1 MEYKDGLFCGAAN
14 KFPIA
19 LKDEIYSLYYR
30 NISHNENKNGLLFKD
45 FVDVLNNVKFVNIMM
60 SLVDEVCNPNYVKS
74 SEYSHLMEFLKIA
87 MFKWPKAVHQDSE
100 KRKLKDEQVYAAN
113 KLLGALNKGLYDPSL
128 AELVSMVSTDSDIG
142 KLRISELTQ
151 FRKNQKIMSDKY
163 RLFCEQNNCD
173 VDFYSTLNPKLQP
186 SLSELLKGF
195 IAALSKEYREF
206 GNNSE
211 AKDEDFLIYKPLSR
225 DEQVVKRAKH
235 NVSHRLNVAY
245 DATSKVYD
253 SYRENLI
260 FERRLFFHCEAV
272 FGRIPICVETFYEWM
287 FTAEKI
293 SFSTGDS
300 RSWTDAK
307 RDFNRHKNKTF
318 IVKDIKKKS

>member
-1 MEYKDGLFCGAAN
+1 MEDKDGLFCGAAN

-19 LKDEIYSLYYR
+19 LKDEIYALYNR
-30 NISHNENKNGLLFKD
+30 NISHNENKNGLLFKN
-45 FVDVLNNVKFVNIMM
+45 FVDVLNNVEFVNIMM

-87 MFKWPKAVHQDSE
+87 MFKWPKVVLKDSE
-100 KRKLKDEQVYAAN
+100 KGKLKEEQVNAAK

-128 AELVSMVSTDSDIG
+128 AELVSMVSTDPDIG

-151 FRKNQKIMSDKY
+151 FRKNQEIMSDKY
-163 RLFCEQNNCD
+163 KLFCEKNDCD

-195 IAALSKEYREF
+195 IASLSKEYREF
-206 GNNSE
+206 GNSSE
-211 AKDEDFLIYKPLSR
+211 AKDEEFLTRKPLNR
-225 DEQVVKRAKH
+225 DDQVFNSAKH
-235 NVSHRLNVAY
+235 NASDRLNAAY

-253 SYRENLI
+253 SYSEQLI

-272 FGRIPICVETFYEWM
+272 FGRIPICVKEFFVWM
-287 FTAEKI
+287 FNTEKI
-293 SFSTGDS
+293 ALSISDS